1 MTKQPVCCTPEMSL
15 EVVARMMVQHDCG
28 AIPVVGDL
36 ATRLPLGLITDRDI
50 VTRTVAHGRNPIDLA
65 ARDCMTSPA
74 VTIDESTRLQDCV
87 ESLELGQ
94 IRRMLVVDGSGSCI
108 GIVAQADIAA
118 HASKRQ
124 TGDLVREVSKP
135 TVQAFVSSPA

>member
-36 ATRLPLGLITDRDI
+36 ATRLPIGLITDRDI
-50 VTRTVAHGRNPIDLA
+50 VTRTVAHGRNPIDLT

-74 VTIDESTRLQDCV
+74 VTIDDATRLQDCV

-94 IRRMLVVDGSGSCI
+94 IRRMLVVDASGSCI

-135 TVQAFVSSPA
+135 TVQAFVSSPI